1 MTKIDVYR
9 SVNPRAHVLQT
20 NKGRVKDKDI
30 HTFILDKD
38 RSLLEW
44 KVCEKSP
51 KSEPDLNF
59 GNTTRNHIRMFKTN
73 SMLVNQSKRVKSHI
87 ASLKTKPEEVI
98 KNLKFLNCD
107 KNANDNQEIPLRL
120 IDSWD
125 ILRQIKTQRKD
136 FKDSSYFKEVV
147 VFDESE
153 EFCAGDYRIM
163 EDREDMESVSSM

>member
-1 MTKIDVYR
+1 
-9 SVNPRAHVLQT
+9 
-20 NKGRVKDKDI
+20 
-30 HTFILDKD
+30 
-38 RSLLEW
+38 
-44 KVCEKSP
+44 
-51 KSEPDLNF
+51 
-59 GNTTRNHIRMFKTN
+59 
-73 SMLVNQSKRVKSHI
+73 
-87 ASLKTKPEEVI
+87 
-98 KNLKFLNCD
+98 LNCD